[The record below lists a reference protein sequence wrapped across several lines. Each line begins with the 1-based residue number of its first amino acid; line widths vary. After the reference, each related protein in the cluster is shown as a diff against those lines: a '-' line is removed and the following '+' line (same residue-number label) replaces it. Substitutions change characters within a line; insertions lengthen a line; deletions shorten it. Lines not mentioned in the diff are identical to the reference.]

1 VIAEENK
8 VALSDPTFIGQVA
21 SVSGGVVRVRLRDD
35 MPTTLVMIQGE
46 SYRIGQI
53 GAFFRIPLGYTHLYA
68 VCTQVGAD
76 AAPSNV
82 KATNYS
88 GALEAAT
95 TEPLAGYRW
104 MTIALFGESIGAQ
117 FERGVGQYPT
127 VGDEVHLVTNDD
139 LKVIYGWSRS
149 KKGTVPVG
157 VIAAASG
164 ISADLNVAG
173 LVSRHCAIVGS
184 TGAGKSNLVTVLL
197 DTIASDEFPSARVIV
212 IDPHGEYSSALGDK
226 ARVFRIRP
234 DEALGE
240 RHLRVPFWA
249 LPFDE
254 LQLMTLGGLQ
264 PNHESAIREQVL
276 DLKTESANVLQTRP
290 PTETLT
296 ADTPVPFS
304 IRRLWYELDQVE
316 RRTFRTTGANQKEEE
331 AYPPDQEGS
340 PDTLTPDHYPI
351 ASPYNQA
358 PYKNNRKRNI
368 ERQLDLM
375 RSRLRDS
382 RFSFLFN
389 PGGGYAPDFNGR
401 ITSDLDDLVRD
412 WVGHDRQV
420 TIFDV
425 SGLPSEILSTIV
437 GTMLRI
443 VYDTLF
449 WAQDLPV
456 GGRQQP
462 LLVVIDEAHRF
473 LPEGGETP
481 AHRTLSLI
489 AKEGRKYGV
498 GLMLVTQRPSDI
510 DSVVLSQCG
519 SMIALRI
526 TNGADRTK
534 VAAALPDDLG
544 GLADLL
550 PSLRTGEGLFLGE
563 AMAIPS
569 RVRIRK
575 ALKKPVGDDPKLPDV
590 WQKTERPS
598 AEHYTQALANWRA
611 QSISVAVP
619 APDLKDKN

>member
-1 VIAEENK
+1 MS
-8 VALSDPTFIGQVA
+8 LSDPTFIGQVA
-21 SVSGGVVRVRLRDD
+21 SVTGGIVRVRLRED
-35 MPTTLVMIQGE
+35 MPTTLVMIEGE
-46 SYRIGQI
+46 SYRVGQI
-53 GAFFRIPLGYTHLYA
+53 GAFFRIALGYTQLYA

-76 AAPSNV
+76 AAPPNSLE
-82 KATNYS
+82 TGPRS
-88 GALEAAT
+88 SLEAPT
-95 TEPLAGYRW
+95 TERLAGYRW
-104 MTIALFGESIGAQ
+104 MAVTLFGESIGSQ

-127 VGDEVHLVTNDD
+127 VGDEVHIVTNED
-139 LKVIYGWSRS
+139 LQVIYGWSRN
-149 KKGTVPVG
+149 KAGTVPVG
-157 VIAAASG
+157 TIAASSG

-197 DTIASDEFPSARVIV
+197 ETIASGDFPSARVIV
-212 IDPHGEYSSALGDK
+212 IDPHGEYSTALGDK

-234 DEALGE
+234 NESIGE

-264 PNHESAIREQVL
+264 PNYEAAIREQVL
-276 DLKTESANVLQTRP
+276 DLKAASAVNLRTP
-290 PTETLT
+290 PPIETLT

-304 IRRLWYELDQVE
+304 IKRLWHELDQVE
-316 RRTFRTTGANQKEEE
+316 RKTFKTTGANQKEED
-331 AYPPDQEGS
+331 AFPPEQVGNSE
-340 PDTLTPDHYPI
+340 TLTPDRYPI

-368 ERQLDLM
+368 ERHLDLM
-375 RSRLRDS
+375 RSRLRDG
-382 RFSFLFN
+382 RFTFLFS
-389 PGGGYAPDFNGR
+389 PGGGYEPDLDGR
-401 ITSDLDDLVRD
+401 VTLDLDDLVRD
-412 WVGHDRQV
+412 WVGHDRQI

-437 GTMLRI
+437 GTMLRV

-473 LPEGGETP
+473 LPEGGNTP
-481 AHRTLSLI
+481 AHRTLSVI

-498 GLMLVTQRPSDI
+498 GLTLVTQRPSEI
-510 DSVVLSQCG
+510 DSSVLSQCG
-519 SMIALRI
+519 SMIALRV
-526 TNGADRTK
+526 TNTADRAK
-534 VAAALPDDLG
+534 VAAALPDELG

-569 RVRIRK
+569 RVRVRK
-575 ALKKPVGDDPKLPDV
+575 ALNKPVGDDPKLPEA
-590 WQKTERPS
+590 WQNADRPS
-598 AEHYTQALANWRA
+598 GKLYTQALANWRA
-611 QSISVAVP
+611 QSTSAVVP
-619 APDLKDKN
+619 APAKDNQEK

>member
-1 VIAEENK
+1 M
-8 VALSDPTFIGQVA
+8 ALSDPTFIGQVA
-21 SVSGGVVRVRLRDD
+21 SVTGGVVRVRLRED
-35 MPTTLVMIQGE
+35 MPTTLVMLEGE

-76 AAPSNV
+76 AAPPN
-82 KATNYS
+82 ATDPGIRNT
-88 GALEAAT
+88 LEVASADR
-95 TEPLAGYRW
+95 LAGYRW
-104 MTIALFGESIGAQ
+104 MTIALFGESIGTE

-127 VGDEVHLVTNDD
+127 VGDEVHIVTNAD
-139 LKVIYGWSRS
+139 LSVIYGWSGS

-157 VIAAASG
+157 TIAAASG

-173 LVSRHCAIVGS
+173 LVSRHCAVVGS

-197 DTIASDEFPSARVIV
+197 ETIAGGEFPSARVIV

-226 ARVFRIRP
+226 ARVFRIRAN
-234 DEALGE
+234 EAAGE
-240 RHLRVPFWA
+240 NHLRVPFWA

-264 PNHESAIREQVL
+264 PNHEVAIREQVL
-276 DLKTESANVLQTRP
+276 DLKTASSKKLKTP
-290 PTETLT
+290 PPIEALT

-304 IRRLWYELDQVE
+304 IKRLWYELDQVE
-316 RRTFRTTGANQKEEE
+316 RKTFTTTGANQKESE
-331 AYPPDQEGS
+331 AYAAEKTGNS
-340 PDTLTPDHYPI
+340 ETLTPDQYPV
-351 ASPYNQA
+351 ASPYNVP

-375 RSRLRDS
+375 RSRLRDG
-382 RFSFLFN
+382 RFAFLFN
-389 PGGGYAPDFNGR
+389 PGGGYEPNRDGEIKA
-401 ITSDLDDLVRD
+401 DLDQLARD
-412 WVGHDRQV
+412 WVGHDRPV

-425 SGLPSEILSTIV
+425 SGLPSEILSTVV

-473 LPEGGETP
+473 LPEGGDTP
-481 AHRTLSLI
+481 AHRTVSTI

-498 GLMLVTQRPSDI
+498 GLMLVTQRPSEI
-510 DSVVLSQCG
+510 DSTVLSQCG
-519 SMIALRI
+519 SMIALRV
-526 TNGADRTK
+526 TNSADRAK

-569 RVRIRK
+569 RVRVRK
-575 ALKKPVGDDPKLPDV
+575 ALKKPIGDDPKLPEA
-590 WQKTERPS
+590 WQYADRPS
-598 AEHYTQALANWRA
+598 DKLYTQALSNWRA
-611 QSISVAVP
+611 QSITTPGKPSGP
-619 APDLKDKN
+619 AKKGVT

>member
-1 VIAEENK
+1 M
-8 VALSDPTFIGQVA
+8 ALSDPTFIGQVA
-21 SVSGGVVRVRLRDD
+21 SVTGGVVRVRLRED
-35 MPTTLVMIQGE
+35 MPTTLVMIEGE
-46 SYRIGQI
+46 SYRVGQI

-76 AAPSNV
+76 AAPPNDV
-82 KATNYS
+82 EFAR
-88 GALEAAT
+88 GRALELPD
-95 TEPLAGYRW
+95 TERLAGYRW
-104 MTIALFGESIGAQ
+104 MTITLFGESIGTQ

-127 VGDEVHLVTNDD
+127 VGDEVHIVTNED
-139 LKVIYGWSRS
+139 LKVIYGWSQTKR
-149 KKGTVPVG
+149 GTVPLG
-157 VIAAASG
+157 TIAAASG
-164 ISADLNVAG
+164 ISADINVAG

-197 DTIASDEFPSARVIV
+197 ETIASGGFPSARVVV
-212 IDPHGEYSSALGDK
+212 IDPHGEYSTALGDK

-234 DEALGE
+234 NETIGE

-264 PNHESAIREQVL
+264 PNHEASVREQVL
-276 DLKTESANVLQTRP
+276 DLKAASAVNLRTP
-290 PTETLT
+290 PPIETLT

-304 IRRLWYELDQVE
+304 IKRLWYELDQVE
-316 RRTFRTTGANQKEEE
+316 RKTFTTTGANQRE
-331 AYPPDQEGS
+331 AEACPADQVGN
-340 PDTLTPDHYPI
+340 PDTLTHDRYPI

-368 ERQLDLM
+368 ERHLDLM
-375 RSRLRDS
+375 RSRLRDG
-382 RFSFLFN
+382 RFSFLFS
-389 PGGGYAPDFNGR
+389 PGGGYEPDRDGQ
-401 ITSDLDDLVRD
+401 ITSDLDDLVRE
-412 WVGHDRQV
+412 WVGHDRQI

-437 GTMLRI
+437 GTMLRV

-449 WAQDLPV
+449 WAHELPV

-473 LPEGGETP
+473 LPEGGNTP
-481 AHRTLSLI
+481 AHRTLSTI

-498 GLMLVTQRPSDI
+498 GLTLVTQRPSEI
-510 DSVVLSQCG
+510 DSSVLSQCG
-519 SMIALRI
+519 SMIALRV
-526 TNGADRTK
+526 TNTADRAK
-534 VAAALPDDLG
+534 VASLLPDDLG

-569 RVRIRK
+569 RVRVRK
-575 ALKKPVGDDPKLPDV
+575 ALKKPVGDDPKLPET
-590 WQKTERPS
+590 WQNAERPS
-598 AEHYTQALANWRA
+598 GELYTQALANWRA
-611 QSISVAVP
+611 QSTSAVVP
-619 APDLKDKN
+619 APAAENEEG

>member
-1 VIAEENK
+1 M
-8 VALSDPTFIGQVA
+8 ALSDPTFIGQVA
-21 SVSGGVVRVRLRDD
+21 SVTGGIVRVRLRAD
-35 MPTTLVMIQGE
+35 MPTTLVMIEGE
-46 SYRIGQI
+46 SYRVGQI
-53 GAFFRIPLGYTHLYA
+53 GAFFRIPLGYTQLYA

-76 AAPSNV
+76 AAPPND
-82 KATNYS
+82 TEIDR
-88 GALEAAT
+88 GRALEPPDA
-95 TEPLAGYRW
+95 ERLAGYRW
-104 MTIALFGESIGAQ
+104 MTITLFGESIGAQ

-127 VGDEVHLVTNDD
+127 VGDEVHIVTNED
-139 LKVIYGWSRS
+139 LKVIYGWSRT
-149 KKGTVPVG
+149 KGGTVSVG
-157 VIAAASG
+157 TIAAASG
-164 ISADLNVAG
+164 ISADLNVSG

-197 DTIASDEFPSARVIV
+197 ETIASSEFPSARVIV

-234 DEALGE
+234 NEAMGE
-240 RHLRVPFWA
+240 KYLRVPFWA

-264 PNHESAIREQVL
+264 PNHEAAIREQVL
-276 DLKTESANVLQTRP
+276 DLKVASAAALPTP
-290 PTETLT
+290 PPVETLT

-304 IRRLWYELDQVE
+304 IKRLWYELDQFE
-316 RRTFRTTGANQKEEE
+316 RKTFTTTGANQKEDE
-331 AYPPDQEGS
+331 AHPADQVGS
-340 PDTLTPDHYPI
+340 PETLTPDRFPP

-358 PYKNNRKRNI
+358 PYKNSRKRNI
-368 ERQLDLM
+368 ERHLDLM
-375 RSRLRDS
+375 RSRLRDG
-382 RFSFLFN
+382 RFTFLFS
-389 PGGGYAPDFNGR
+389 PGGGYEPDRDGR
-401 ITSDLDDLVRD
+401 ITSDLDDLVRE

-456 GGRQQP
+456 GGRRQP

-473 LPEGGETP
+473 LPEGADTP
-481 AHRTLSLI
+481 AHRTLSRI

-498 GLMLVTQRPSDI
+498 GLTLVTQRPSEI
-510 DSVVLSQCG
+510 DSTVLSQCG
-519 SMIALRI
+519 SMIALRV
-526 TNGADRTK
+526 TNTADRAK

-550 PSLRTGEGLFLGE
+550 PSLRTGEGLFIGE

-569 RVRIRK
+569 RVRVRK
-575 ALKKPVGDDPKLPDV
+575 ALKKPVGDDPKLPEA
-590 WQKTERPS
+590 WRNAERP
-598 AEHYTQALANWRA
+598 ATALYTQALANWRA
-611 QSISVAVP
+611 QSTSAVVQ
-619 APDLKDKN
+619 APPEENEEH